1 MGIIDIMRMQFNS
14 MHMKTRLTLTIEPEV
29 SHRAKAVARAKGTS
43 LSGLVES
50 LLARETGFQ
59 KAPKK
64 ITFAKKWAGRLQLLD
79 GLEDTRSR
87 FLKERYGL

>member
-1 MGIIDIMRMQFNS
+1 MQINS
-14 MHMKTRLTLTIEPEV
+14 MHMKMRLTLTIEPKI

-50 LLARETGFQ
+50 LLAREAGFLES
-59 KAPKK
+59 PKK
-64 ITFAKKWAGRLQLLD
+64 MSFTKKWAGQLQLVD
-79 GLEDTRSR
+79 GLEDSRSR